1 MNPDEL
7 KNVIPLAVTAL
18 VPLAAKY
25 GVSTSDLTAF
35 LTSGFGI
42 ALGIY
47 LHWNKK
53 KVDENAVVVA
63 KTAEKTAVKP
73 GAAK

>member
-7 KNVIPLAVTAL
+7 KNLIPLAVTAL

-63 KTAEKTAVKP
+63 KAGAIPGSKTGVLK
-73 GAAK
+73 

>member
-1 MNPDEL
+1 MMNPDEL
-7 KNVIPLAVTAL
+7 KNLIPLAVTAL
-18 VPLAAKY
+18 VPFAAKY
-25 GVSTSDLTAF
+25 GVSASNLTAF

-53 KVDENAVVVA
+53 KVDEDAVVVA
-63 KTAEKTAVKP
+63 KAGAKP

>member
-1 MNPDEL
+1 MDPH
-7 KNVIPLAVTAL
+7 ATATF

-42 ALGIY
+42 ALGIFM
-47 LHWNKK
+47 HWNKK
-53 KVDENAVVVA
+53 KVDENALVVA
-63 KTAEKTAVKP
+63 KVGEKP
-73 GAAK
+73 GVAK